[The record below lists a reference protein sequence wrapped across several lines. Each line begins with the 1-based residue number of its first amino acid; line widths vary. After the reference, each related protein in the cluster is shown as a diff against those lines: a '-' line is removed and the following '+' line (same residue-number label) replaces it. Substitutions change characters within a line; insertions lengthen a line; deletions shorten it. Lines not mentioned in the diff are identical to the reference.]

1 MAAGSRTRRAKGTGK
16 TRAVRRQ
23 SERVRPVEESAR
35 KRRAVLMEICKSLPE
50 VQVCVMGRRQEHRG
64 FTVRKKTFAYHLW
77 DHHGDGRIALW
88 CKAADGEQGRLVEE
102 DSRLFFVPP
111 YLGPRGWV
119 GMRLDLPRL
128 NWSQVALLVRSAY
141 RLSAPRALAARVE

>member
-1 MAAGSRTRRAKGTGK
+1 MRGPSPLNASP
-16 TRAVRRQ
+16 
-23 SERVRPVEESAR
+23 EAR
-35 KRRAVLMEICKSLPE
+35 KRRAVLMKLCRSLPE
-50 VQVCVMGRRQEHRG
+50 VQVCVMGRRREHRG

-88 CKAADGEQGRLVEE
+88 CKAAVGEQGRLVEE
-102 DSRLFFVPP
+102 DPRHFFVPP

-128 NWSQVALLVRSAY
+128 SWSQVALLVRSAY
-141 RLSAPRALAARVE
+141 RLSAPRTLAARVE